1 MKILWQTL
9 KRLMPLLPPK
19 AKSFLNWYVVLSAG
33 LALLDVAALGI
44 LALSMSG
51 MVQNQPIQLPLVG
64 EVGPDGYIWILV
76 ASCALIIS
84 KSVLSV
90 LLQWFATRR
99 FAAFELEI
107 GDRLFGAYIRAP
119 WTERLQRST
128 SQLVRMADVG
138 IAAVIAGFLLPLL
151 TLPTL
156 VTTAVAVLA
165 VIVFAQPI
173 TALVT
178 LVYLGLIAAVLYFWV
193 SRKSVQAGRVN
204 RDYSFKVAALMTEM
218 VGALK
223 EITLRNK
230 AEEVAGVVH
239 TNRIH
244 TTRARANISFLGAVP
259 KFVLESALI
268 GGFVLV
274 GGVAYASGGG
284 MAAAFAAVALFG
296 VAGFRLVPSLTGF
309 QAIITQTHSNLPQV
323 QAVMD
328 DIDLA
333 QGYLERAEVIGHKPL
348 ADEPRTL
355 EFLNVDFTYPHSD
368 RPAVQGINLKV
379 PIGTTVGLVG
389 ASGAGKSTIVDLI
402 LGLLVPSSGTIEVDG
417 QRIEEILADWRSR
430 VGYVPQDVS
439 LFDGTIAQNIALTWG
454 EEIDFGRVQS
464 ALQRAQLWNFVQQRP
479 GGIHGKI
486 GERGMSMSGG
496 QRQRLGIAR
505 ALYSDPL
512 ILVLDEA
519 TSALDTK
526 TESDVASAIQELRG
540 EVTVVAVAHRLS
552 TIRDSDQILFMSD
565 GRIAAQGSFDE
576 LVGAVPEFAIQ
587 ASLAGLHNPTDEG
600 SR

>member
-165 VIVFAQPI
+165 VIVVAQPI

-178 LVYLGLIAAVLYFWV
+178 LLYLGLIAAVLYFWV

-274 GGVAYASGGG
+274 GGVAYASDGG

-309 QAIITQTHSNLPQV
+309 QAIVTQTHSNLPQV

-348 ADEPRTL
+348 ADEPRML
-355 EFLNVDFTYPHSD
+355 EFRDVEFTYPHSD

-417 QRIEEILADWRSR
+417 QRIEEVLADWRSR

-454 EEIDFGRVQS
+454 EEIDLGRVQS
-464 ALQRAQLWNFVQQRP
+464 ALQRAQLWDFVQQRP

-496 QRQRLGIAR
+496 QRQRMGIAR

-565 GRIAAQGSFDE
+565 GRIAAQGSFAE
-576 LVGAVPEFAIQ
+576 LVGSVPEFAIQ
-587 ASLAGLHNPTDEG
+587 ASLAGLHNPTEEG
-600 SR
+600 SI